1 MKRRVLVVEQSYLIQ
16 DIILK
21 ALKYSG
27 DGADLIQTRTAKEA
41 MQHLMA
47 SSQDQL
53 PSLIILATELP
64 DTNGYM
70 LARLIK
76 ENTSTGH
83 IPIIMVSSK
92 ESEVDID
99 RAFEC
104 GVNDYIVKGPELR
117 YLPDKVRALF
127 DTYER
132 KSEELILVADDSILV
147 LNMIKFALEQRGYKV
162 NTALD
167 GESAYQRAMLLGPSL
182 IIVDLVM
189 PRMDGFQLIEKLQS
203 EEATRSIPIV
213 VLTGM
218 RAKRDL
224 EPLKK
229 LKVERVMHKP
239 FDNVSLAMEVED
251 ILDRRHEEALAR
263 ESAESGEPDDLR
275 PQDEG

>member
-1 MKRRVLVVEQSYLIQ
+1 VLVVEQSYLIQ

-27 DGADLIQTRTAKEA
+27 EGADLIQTRTAREA

-47 SSQDQL
+47 SAHGQL

-167 GESAYQRAMLLGPSL
+167 GESAYERAMLLGPSL

-203 EEATRSIPIV
+203 QDATREIPIV

-218 RAKRDL
+218 RTKREL

-229 LKVERVMHKP
+229 LKLERVMQKP
-239 FDNVSLAMEVED
+239 FDNVGLAMEVED
-251 ILDRRHEEALAR
+251 ILDRRHEAALALDATEQAGR
-263 ESAESGEPDDLR
+263 DELR

>member
-1 MKRRVLVVEQSYLIQ
+1 MKKRVLVVEQSYLIQ

-47 SSQDQL
+47 SSHDQL

-92 ESEVDID
+92 ENEVDID

-203 EEATRSIPIV
+203 DEATQSIPIV

-229 LKVERVMHKP
+229 LKIERVMNKP

-263 ESAESGEPDDLR
+263 EPAEPGEPDDLR